1 MSILVALLPICV
13 IALRLS
19 PPALFFSQEAKLVFD
34 SSGYTMV
41 KDRIAEVDGV
51 GKNPQMK
58 CFDGKGAVS
67 GKLVIV
73 PPEGRE
79 VGHNGVEIILRSY
92 CHLIDSVDTFPGD
105 VVCKKWV
112 LLEAGSIA
120 EPIEVAFDIDLSELD
135 LRDTFDGEKMCF
147 RHMLGYRI
155 VRPWYT
161 FSVRGEEAIA
171 IRNCPPPKDAPPPP
185 VSSTLV
191 VSDFGGVCTL
201 DHGKCSF
208 SADGR
213 LIGSITF
220 SEMQPGTN
228 VAEVALLLGRTE
240 MWGEST
246 GQDATVRYH
255 VIHPTQHAPISS
267 DCTLPVDIALAQ
279 TGAESGQDGPL
290 PPSVLPLVPVD
301 PDCEKS
307 NAVSVTYWVRVLLAM
322 TPSGADEK
330 TVKKHWSTHPI
341 LLLPGTEAGGV

>member
-1 MSILVALLPICV
+1 MPGGPGWINDI
-13 IALRLS
+13 
-19 PPALFFSQEAKLVFD
+19 FDAKLVFD

-41 KDRIAEVDGV
+41 KDRIAEINGGGEV
-51 GKNPQMK
+51 KNPQMK
-58 CFDGKGAVS
+58 CFDGKGAIS

-79 VGHNGVEIILRSY
+79 VGHNGVEIIFRSY
-92 CHLIDSVDTFPGD
+92 CHLLDAIDTYTPGD

-112 LLEAGSIA
+112 PLEAGEIG
-120 EPIEVAFDIDLSELD
+120 EPVEVAFDIDLSELD
-135 LRDTFDGEKMCF
+135 LRDSFDGEKMCF
-147 RHMLGYRI
+147 RHVISYRI

-171 IRNCPPPKDAPPPP
+171 IRNCPPPKDSPPPP
-185 VSSTLV
+185 ISSTLV

-220 SEMQPGTN
+220 SEMQPGTE

-246 GQDATVRYH
+246 GSDATVRYH
-255 VIHPTQHAPISS
+255 VIHPTQHAPISA

-301 PDCEKS
+301 PDCDKT

-322 TPSGADEK
+322 TPRGTEDK

-341 LLLPGTEAGGV
+341 LLLPSTEAGGV